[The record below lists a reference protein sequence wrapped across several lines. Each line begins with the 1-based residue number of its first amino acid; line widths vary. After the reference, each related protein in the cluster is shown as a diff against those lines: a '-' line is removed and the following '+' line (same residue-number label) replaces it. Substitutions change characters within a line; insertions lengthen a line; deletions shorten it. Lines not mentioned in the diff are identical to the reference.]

1 MEHYFINK
9 EHKESD
15 YFKFETK
22 FLDKNYIFNSCS
34 DIFSKNELDYGSLV
48 LVKTV
53 LKHFPDFE
61 GNVLD
66 MCAGYGTIGILLSK
80 NLPNTKFSLA
90 EINKTG
96 IELSKKNV
104 KENKCLNIENIV
116 ESNLFENITEKFDMI
131 VSNPPI
137 KVGKQILFKFATD
150 SYEFLNNGGNLVLV
164 IKKNLGADSL
174 KKHLISIYGNC
185 EILNRDKGYY
195 ILKSTK

>member
-9 EHKESD
+9 EHKEGD
-15 YFKFETK
+15 YFKFEAK

-66 MCAGYGTIGILLSK
+66 MCAGYGTIGILLSQ

-137 KVGKQILFKFATD
+137 KVGKQILFQFATD

>member
-15 YFKFETK
+15 YFKFEAK

-48 LVKTV
+48 LVKTI

-96 IELSKKNV
+96 IELSKKNA

-116 ESNLFENITEKFDMI
+116 ESNLFENITQKFDMI